1 LRPSKKIEM
10 DRNSVIGL
18 LLIASILIGYT
29 MYTSPSKEE
38 LEAAKKKQDSL
49 ALVEKAKE
57 LILKDTA
64 IAAQVNQNTETYVLS
79 NEQPE
84 LKDSLQTQQAKDA
97 FGPFFSSSV
106 GLDTSYVIET
116 EELIL
121 HLSAKGGYISRAEL
135 KNYKTFDQKPL
146 LLFDTDS
153 TIFNLTIPV
162 SNRLINTNQLYFV
175 SDQGGLSLTGSDS
188 AKFALRLNVSDNQ
201 YLEFAYHFKG
211 QGFEIGYEI
220 NFVNL
225 ENVIDRN
232 STSLSLDWQITSPRH
247 EKYAEGEQ
255 NNTTVYYKYAE
266 DDVDKITPTS
276 FDKENLTNRL
286 KWVSFKQQ
294 YFTNVLIAGQNFD
307 NAAEVES
314 KPTTGEDYIKTLSA
328 SLSIPYKAEKD
339 QNIPFTFYLGPNHYS
354 TLKKMGLDLE
364 NQVPLGW
371 GIFGMVN
378 KFLVIPVFNF
388 LDATNLNYGIVILIL
403 TLIIKLILFPLQFK
417 SYQSQAKM
425 RVLKPEIDEINKAY
439 EKEEPMK
446 KQQAVMSLYKR
457 AGVNPLGGC
466 LPMLFQ
472 IPVLFAMFNFFPAA
486 IELRQESFLWA
497 NDLSTYD
504 DLIKLPFDIP
514 FYGSHVS
521 IFALLMTVSTI
532 IYTRM
537 NNQLSGANS
546 QMPQLKWMMYLMPV
560 IFLFV
565 LNSFPAGLNYYYF
578 LANVITFG
586 QQAIFMKL
594 IDENKIRAKINENK
608 KKPAGQKQS
617 KFQKRLE
624 DMAKKRGY
632 NPPKR

>member
-1 LRPSKKIEM
+1 M

-38 LEAAKKKQDSL
+38 LEAARKRQDSL

-57 LILKDTA
+57 LTLKDTA
-64 IAAQVNQNTETYVLS
+64 VAAQVNQNNETYVLS
-79 NEQPE
+79 NEHPE

-121 HLSAKGGYISRAEL
+121 HLNAKGGYISRAEL

-153 TIFNLTIPV
+153 TIFNLTLPV

-175 SDQGGLSLTGSDS
+175 SDQDGLNLTGSDS

-354 TLKKMGLDLE
+354 TLKEMGLDLE

-514 FYGSHVS
+514 FYGTHVS